1 MEYIITVTLPPK
13 KSAYA
18 KHMNIV
24 YLIHLKVFLIL
35 LIKLQT
41 AFYERLVILMVFDLA
56 RCLSSERAFEQR
68 RKLVLR
74 KNARQQGGHQLRQL
88 PMMGNIS

>member
-24 YLIHLKVFLIL
+24 LLDSPKSVSCLVDKIANYLL
-35 LIKLQT
+35 
-41 AFYERLVILMVFDLA
+41 
-56 RCLSSERAFEQR
+56 RAAC
-68 RKLVLR
+68 
-74 KNARQQGGHQLRQL
+74 NPDG
-88 PMMGNIS
+88 I